1 MGRKN
6 RRRTV
11 NAVPPTAA
19 AARRPN
25 SLLLKHLVIFA
36 ALGVLTFLAYSD
48 SFHAGFVHD
57 NRYLILGDSRV
68 HQASSE
74 NIDAILQHSYWW
86 PNFETGLYRPVTTL
100 SFLFNYAV
108 LDDGN
113 RPEGYHWINFLLHFT
128 NVLLVY
134 LLALRFLRKIPPAV
148 LASALWAVHPIL
160 TESVTNIVGRADL
173 LAAMAVLSG
182 FLMYLKSTDSLGW
195 RKYAW
200 LAGLMAVTT
209 AGVFSKESAVAIL
222 GVVVLYEVT
231 WWSERKQLRGLIM
244 GCAAIA
250 PPLLVMW
257 YVRTMIFAAAS
268 QPAQF
273 PFVDNPL
280 MGASFL
286 TSRLTAVAVM
296 ARYLWRLA
304 LPVTLS
310 ADYSYAQ
317 IPLASG
323 SPRDWIAW
331 IVVAAVVVAV
341 ASQFRRNRLIFFFG
355 AFAFICFFPT
365 SNLLLRIGTI
375 MAERLMYLPAVGFV
389 LCMVVILYS
398 IGERIH
404 VRLFAPAVIC
414 LMIVGFAARTWI
426 RNEDWQNDLT
436 LATATAGSSPESFR
450 SHYDLALAL
459 DQSDHTRSN
468 IGQVIDEMEKSM
480 AILNSLPDSQ
490 NIAVVYLKAGSDY
503 GEKAD
508 RLVRNG
514 ADGRPMI
521 PDESI
526 RAYQKSLQILL
537 RAAAIGKFQEDAYRE
552 QLRTSGK
559 SVILPVEL
567 PQIYEQL
574 AITYL
579 RLGRNEDAYLAAVHD
594 RSLDPSKIQPYLIV
608 GQTLAN
614 DGRKDEAAVA
624 LVEATL
630 ISGQRSILG
639 MLDALYRSG
648 VDREGCAMMQAAN
661 GLILN
666 NSCAIVHDETC
677 RAWAEVIQLN
687 VQNNRQAVADE
698 MRSRAIE
705 HFGCAANLQ
714 R

>member
-1 MGRKN
+1 
-6 RRRTV
+6 
-11 NAVPPTAA
+11 VPPTVAA
-19 AARRPN
+19 VPRAK
-25 SLLLKHLVIFA
+25 SLVWKHLVICA
-36 ALGVLTFLAYSD
+36 ALGALAFLAYSD

-57 NRYLILGDSRV
+57 NRYLILADGRV

-74 NIDAILQHSYWW
+74 NVNAILGHSYWW

-108 LDDGN
+108 LDDAN
-113 RPEGYHWINFLLHFT
+113 RPEGYHWINFLLHFA

-134 LLALRFLRKIPPAV
+134 LLALRFLRKIPAAV
-148 LASALWAVHPIL
+148 LAAALWAVHPVL

-182 FLMYLKSTDSLGW
+182 FLMYLKSTDTQGW
-195 RKYAW
+195 RRYAW
-200 LAGLMAVTT
+200 LAGLMAAT
-209 AGVFSKESAVAIL
+209 AIGVFSKESAVAIL
-222 GVVVLYEVT
+222 GIVVLYEVV
-231 WWSERKQLRGLIM
+231 WWDERKQFRGLM
-244 GCAAIA
+244 LGCAAIA

-257 YVRTMIFAAAS
+257 YARAMVFASSS

-286 TSRLTAVAVM
+286 ASRLTAVAVM

-304 LPVTLS
+304 APVTLS
-310 ADYSYAQ
+310 TDYSYAQ
-317 IPLASG
+317 IPLASA
-323 SPRDWIAW
+323 SLRDWIAW
-331 IVVAAVVVAV
+331 IVVAAIVAAV
-341 ASQFRRNRLIFFFG
+341 ARQFRRNRLIFFFG
-355 AFAFICFFPT
+355 AFAFVCLLPT
-365 SNLLLRIGTI
+365 SNLVIRIGTI
-375 MAERLMYLPAVGFV
+375 MAERFLYLPAVGFV
-389 LCMVVILYS
+389 MCVVAVIYS
-398 IGERIH
+398 FADRIR
-404 VRLFAPAVIC
+404 VPLFAPVVIC
-414 LMIVGFAARTWI
+414 LLIVGFTARTWI

-436 LATATAGSSPESFR
+436 LATATARSSPASYR

-468 IGQVIDEMEKSM
+468 INQVIDEMEKSM
-480 AILNSLPDSQ
+480 AILNSLPNSE

-514 ADGRPMI
+514 ADGTPII
-521 PDESI
+521 PAESMQ
-526 RAYQKSLQILL
+526 AYEKSLQILL

-552 QLRTSGK
+552 QLRVSGK
-559 SVILPVEL
+559 SAILPVEL

-579 RLGRNEDAYLAAVHD
+579 RLGKNQEAYLSAVHA
-594 RSLDPSKIQPYLIV
+594 RSLDPSKIQPYIIM
-608 GQTLAN
+608 GQTLAY
-614 DGRKDEAAVA
+614 DGHKEESAIA
-624 LVEATL
+624 LVEAML
-630 ISGQRSILG
+630 LSGQRSILG

-648 VDREGCAMMQAAN
+648 VDREGCAMTQNAN
-661 GLILN
+661 GTVLN
-666 NSCAIVHDETC
+666 NSCAVVHDETC
-677 RAWAEVIQLN
+677 RAWSEIIQLN
-687 VQNNRQAVADE
+687 LQNNHQGVADE

-705 HFGCAANLQ
+705 RFGCTNLQ